1 MQVASSGLKI
11 SFIGAFDPPA
21 FIICMNRMPLI
32 GSKAPVASDSPL
44 AALACHRRLCRIA
57 EARPDAVQGY

>member
-44 AALACHRRLCRIA
+44 AALACHRRL
-57 EARPDAVQGY
+57 VG